1 VGNDLEGMKTSTTD
15 VAQRC
20 LGFES
25 TSFAARFRSSGAK
38 SEKKQRTRRGKG
50 CNHHKIQEVVAVV
63 HSPIQGAGPPED
75 VRLCRRRWIPHN
87 CSFFEILENVVEE
100 AQALHSS
107 ERALLNSQGLRR
119 IASQDYRQPSEDV
132 PGDPEGFAGGPEA
145 GHGEKPEVV
154 VKVAEVAVVVKRW
167 DVGVR

>member
-1 VGNDLEGMKTSTTD
+1 MKTSTTG
-15 VAQRC
+15 VGQRC
-20 LGFES
+20 LDFES
-25 TSFAARFRSSGAK
+25 TSFAARFRSSAAK

-50 CNHHKIQEVVAVV
+50 CNHRKTQEVVAEV
-63 HSPIQGAGPPED
+63 HSPIPGAGPPED

-100 AQALHSS
+100 AQVLHFS

-119 IASQDYRQPSEDV
+119 IASQDYRQPNEV
-132 PGDPEGFAGGPEA
+132 APGDPGGFVGDLEA
-145 GHGEKPEVV
+145 GHDERPEVV
-154 VKVAEVAVVVKRW
+154 VKVAEVAVVVVKRW